1 MAVYV
6 LLGDQNANSARFFVV
21 RNDELTGVLHLN
33 RPGFAGG
40 SNS

>member
-1 MAVYV
+1 MDDTYQIVETRALTV
-6 LLGDQNANSARFFVV
+6 ARV
-21 RNDELTGVLHLN
+21 RRRQVILN